1 MPDQPTYSP
10 SFNADRDTLVLKS
23 KDGILFRV
31 DRDKLVAVS
40 PAFEAILGMKPESS
54 RKDEPIVVAES
65 TVVLS
70 AFLRLALRM
79 SPADVLAITPFKTMM
94 EVLEA
99 LNKYDVEVSSTLF
112 CDQLFIKFVSSEPV
126 KVWSVCAKAGHEGLA
141 RACVPYFTE
150 VVDVYGRRAKYVPV
164 RGAAEIIH
172 GTPFSPADIPAEDLD
187 GVPGASLQYL
197 LRCYDKVALKGET
210 WKSAG
215 INKDV

>member
-23 KDGILFRV
+23 KEGILFRV

-141 RACVPYFTE
+141 RACVPYFAE
-150 VVDVYGRRAKYVPV
+150 VVDTDGKRAKYVLD
-164 RGAAEIIH
+164 RGPETIQ
-172 GTPFSPADIPAEDLD
+172 GFPLSPADIPVEDLD
-187 GVPGASLQYL
+187 GVPGVSLQYL